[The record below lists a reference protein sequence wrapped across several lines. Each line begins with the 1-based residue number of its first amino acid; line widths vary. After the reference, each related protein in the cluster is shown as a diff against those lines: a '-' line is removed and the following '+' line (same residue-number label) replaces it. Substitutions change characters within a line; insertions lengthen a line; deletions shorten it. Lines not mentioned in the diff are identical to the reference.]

1 MRKRRTKRYD
11 LPKVDLNKVKL
22 PKGRLPKVDLPTAKL
37 KLPQVNIP
45 WRQVVVVVVMA
56 VLAFTMLNLNT
67 RMSEY
72 SRLSSERDSLSTQV
86 GGLKETKS
94 VLQTQAA
101 YVGSDQA
108 IDDAARK
115 AHMVREGEKLMV
127 VLTPAVNVIETPQTG
142 EEKIAV
148 PEPWEIWMALFFGQ

>member
-22 PKGRLPKVDLPTAKL
+22 PKVELPKVDLPTSKL
-37 KLPQVNIP
+37 KLPQVKIP

-86 GGLKETKS
+86 GGLKATKS
-94 VLQTQAA
+94 VLQTQVA

-108 IDDAARK
+108 VDDAARK
-115 AHMVREGEKLMV
+115 AHMVRDGEKLLV
-127 VLTPAVNVIETPQTG
+127 VLTSADNAIATPQAG
-142 EEKIAV
+142 EEKAAL